1 MTKIIFLK
9 KALYK
14 SVNIDVSNTF
24 EDEFNNSNIPK
35 NQKRRMLK
43 FFSKRSPGKFLRLR
57 EKEGYSTTKSLQSL
71 FAKRF
76 GKYLVLY
83 RIKNIAGILKL
94 ALLDLVKIL
103 TKNLVTVAT
112 HLKNKAEGGETIFYS
127 EFEVYTCYP
136 SLCVDPL
143 GCKF

>member
-1 MTKIIFLK
+1 MTKVIFLK
-9 KALYK
+9 TTLHKSINIEYSKA
-14 SVNIDVSNTF
+14 F
-24 EDEFNNSNIPK
+24 EKEFNNSSIPK

-57 EKEGYSTTKSLQSL
+57 EQEGYSINKALQSL

-76 GKYLVLY
+76 GKYLVFY
-83 RIKNIAGILKL
+83 KIKIIAGKLKL

-112 HLKNKAEGGETIFYS
+112 HLKNRAEGGEMLFYS
-127 EFEVYTCYP
+127 EFEVYTCSP

-143 GCKF
+143 GC